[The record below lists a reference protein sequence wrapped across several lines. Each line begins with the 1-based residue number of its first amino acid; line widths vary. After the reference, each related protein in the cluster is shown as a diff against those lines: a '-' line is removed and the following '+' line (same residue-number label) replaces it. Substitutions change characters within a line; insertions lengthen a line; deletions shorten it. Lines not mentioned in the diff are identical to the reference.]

1 LRRLGRNGTVVRSL
15 LDEPRLFDTR
25 TFKEGDMSASNLR
38 ELLIE
43 ELKDIYDAE
52 QRITKALPKMA
63 KAADSEELKEAFQE
77 HLAQTQEHVKRLE
90 QVFEQL
96 DETAKKKQ
104 CKAMTGLLEEGDEIM
119 EEDFAPDVRDAALIT
134 AAQKVEHY
142 EMAAYGSLRTWAEL
156 IGEDEVVNLLQTTLD
171 EEGET
176 DKKLT
181 EIAQS
186 LNIEAMDEEEGMGG
200 MGGMSEEEVPVHA
213 KRKNS

>member
-1 LRRLGRNGTVVRSL
+1 
-15 LDEPRLFDTR
+15 
-25 TFKEGDMSASNLR
+25 MSANNLR

-90 QVFEQL
+90 QVVEQL

-142 EMAAYGSLRTWAEL
+142 EMAAYG
-156 IGEDEVVNLLQTTLD
+156 
-171 EEGET
+171 
-176 DKKLT
+176 
-181 EIAQS
+181 
-186 LNIEAMDEEEGMGG
+186 
-200 MGGMSEEEVPVHA
+200 
-213 KRKNS
+213 

>member
-1 LRRLGRNGTVVRSL
+1 
-15 LDEPRLFDTR
+15 
-25 TFKEGDMSASNLR
+25 
-38 ELLIE
+38 
-43 ELKDIYDAE
+43 
-52 QRITKALPKMA
+52 
-63 KAADSEELKEAFQE
+63 
-77 HLAQTQEHVKRLE
+77 
-90 QVFEQL
+90 
-96 DETAKKKQ
+96 
-104 CKAMTGLLEEGDEIM
+104 M

-200 MGGMSEEEVPVHA
+200 NGGMSEEEVPVHA

>member
-1 LRRLGRNGTVVRSL
+1 
-15 LDEPRLFDTR
+15 
-25 TFKEGDMSASNLR
+25 MSANNLR
-38 ELLIE
+38 ALLIE

-104 CKAMTGLLEEGDEIM
+104 CKAMTGLLEEG
-119 EEDFAPDVRDAALIT
+119 
-134 AAQKVEHY
+134 
-142 EMAAYGSLRTWAEL
+142 
-156 IGEDEVVNLLQTTLD
+156 
-171 EEGET
+171 ET

-200 MGGMSEEEVPVHA
+200 NGGMSEEEVPVHA

>member
-1 LRRLGRNGTVVRSL
+1 
-15 LDEPRLFDTR
+15 
-25 TFKEGDMSASNLR
+25 MSANNLR

>member
-1 LRRLGRNGTVVRSL
+1 
-15 LDEPRLFDTR
+15 
-25 TFKEGDMSASNLR
+25 MSASNLR

-200 MGGMSEEEVPVHA
+200 NGGMSEEERRA
-213 KRKNS
+213 LKRRGGLRVRAQSVGNYSL